1 MGNDPRL
8 PSPSASL
15 ARADFWA
22 RDRAAPGVPTPI
34 FRGRPVVY
42 VAPGELMA
50 TTLARAARTLLGS
63 CVAVCLWDG
72 NLRIGGMTHYLLPD
86 SNGHPDVT
94 PRYGDVA
101 VAVLLERLHRLGARV
116 ERLEAKIFGG
126 ARVLPVFP
134 GDGARVGDKNIALAR
149 DIVGR
154 ARIPIRGEDVGG
166 DRGRKLIFCTD
177 DGSAWVRRL

>member
-1 MGNDPRL
+1 
-8 PSPSASL
+8 
-15 ARADFWA
+15 
-22 RDRAAPGVPTPI
+22 
-34 FRGRPVVY
+34 
-42 VAPGELMA
+42 
-50 TTLARAARTLLGS
+50 
-63 CVAVCLWDG
+63 
-72 NLRIGGMTHYLLPD
+72 
-86 SNGHPDVT
+86 
-94 PRYGDVA
+94 
-101 VAVLLERLHRLGARV
+101 
-116 ERLEAKIFGG
+116 KIFGG